1 MNKNYQDYLME
12 DFLADEY
19 FIRWVKSPDASANA
33 FWGQLSADLP
43 EKAALM
49 QEAKE
54 IVYALS
60 TPVVDRNDA
69 GKTKVWE
76 AVLENIAQQPI
87 RRMPRYRRPLLAA
100 ASVLL
105 LLALGA
111 TWYFTSTI
119 TIRTGYGETRQIQ
132 LPDHSSLVLNAR
144 SEASYARSWS
154 VTGKRE
160 VTVQGE
166 AFFDVKHTG
175 DTFRVQAG
183 DARITVLGTAFNVR
197 QRNGIT
203 AVVLQRGRV
212 RIDVINSHKQPAF
225 LLPGDGWSLDHQQPA
240 VVIHAVDTMAATA
253 WTRHELLL
261 NATKVKDIIHL
272 LKENYG
278 YTVVLQ
284 DSTLGE
290 REIKGRIPMQQEK
303 DLLFV
308 LSRILDIDIQQKK
321 DTLLFTAK

>member
-1 MNKNYQDYLME
+1 ME

-33 FWGQLSADLP
+33 FWKQLSADMP

-49 QEAKE
+49 REAKE

-60 TPVVDRNDA
+60 TPVVDKNDE
-69 GKTKVWE
+69 GKTKVWQ
-76 AVLENIAQQPI
+76 AVLENIAQQPVQRI
-87 RRMPRYRRPLLAA
+87 PRYRRPLLAA

-111 TWYFTSTI
+111 TWYFTSTV
-119 TIRTGYGETRQIQ
+119 TIRTGYGETRQIR
-132 LPDHSSLVLNAR
+132 LPDNSSLVLNAR

-154 VTGKRE
+154 VTGKRV
-160 VTVQGE
+160 VTVEGE

-197 QRNGIT
+197 QRSGIT

-212 RIDVINSHKQPAF
+212 RVDVINGRELPAF
-225 LLPGDGWSLDHQQPA
+225 LLPGDGWSLARQHPP
-240 VVIHAVDTMAATA
+240 VVMHAVDTLAATA

-261 NATKVKDIIHL
+261 NATKVKDIIQL

-278 YTVVLQ
+278 YTVILQ
-284 DSTLGE
+284 DTTLGE